1 MTCWP
6 AAFRLPRQFLKP
18 DPNMSPDSRFFRE
31 SFLLSCIGCGIIE
44 ERRNYKMR
52 VLLVE
57 DDRKLSAAV
66 CKLLEKEQITVDPVY
81 DGNDG
86 LDWALSTEYDA
97 VILDVMLPGMDG
109 FAVLRALRK
118 EKIATPVLMLTA
130 RAALEDRLT
139 GLDSGADYYLPKP
152 FESAELISCLHAI
165 TRRGDRTPMMSLSCG
180 DLLLGQKDGKLK
192 NTENGQDVKL
202 GAKEYQLMELFLRNP
217 GRILSKE
224 TMHERVWGLESDAE
238 YNNLEVYVSFL
249 RKKLAFIGSRMKI
262 KATRGVGYA
271 LEEEA

>member
-1 MTCWP
+1 M
-6 AAFRLPRQFLKP
+6 RLLFAEDEKSL
-18 DPNMSPDSRFFRE
+18 SR
-31 SFLLSCIGCGIIE
+31 
-44 ERRNYKMR
+44 
-52 VLLVE
+52 
-57 DDRKLSAAV
+57 AV
-66 CKLLEKEQITVDPVY
+66 TAMLEKSNYSVDAVY
-81 DGNDG
+81 DGQDALDYLRAGNYDG
-86 LDWALSTEYDA
+86 A
-97 VILDVMLPGMDG
+97 ILDIMMPKMDG
-109 FAVLRALRK
+109 IEVLKTIRAEGIR
-118 EKIATPVLMLTA
+118 TPVLMLTA
-130 RAALEDRLT
+130 RTALEDRLA

-165 TRRGDRTPMMSLSCG
+165 TRRGDRTPMMSLSSG

-217 GRILSKE
+217 AQILPKE

>member
-1 MTCWP
+1 
-6 AAFRLPRQFLKP
+6 
-18 DPNMSPDSRFFRE
+18 
-31 SFLLSCIGCGIIE
+31 
-44 ERRNYKMR
+44 MR

-57 DDRKLSAAV
+57 DDRRLSAAV
-66 CKLLEKEQITVDPVY
+66 CKLLEKERITADPVY
-81 DGNDG
+81 NGNDG

-97 VILDVMLPGMDG
+97 IILDVMLPGMDG
-109 FAVLRALRK
+109 FSVLRELRK
-118 EKIATPVLMLTA
+118 AKVSTPVLMLTA

-152 FESAELISCLHAI
+152 FESAELVSCLRAI
-165 TRRGDRTPMMSLSCG
+165 TRRGTREPMMSLSFG
-180 DLLLGQKDGKLK
+180 DISLEQKDAKLR
-192 NTENGQDVKL
+192 NTRSGQDVKL

-217 GRILSKE
+217 AQILTKE
-224 TMHERVWGLESDAE
+224 TLQDRVWGLESDAE

-262 KATRGVGYA
+262 KATRGLGYA